1 MSSQAIQD
9 LVTLVESLPD
19 TAQIQV
25 IEHLRD
31 YIANLQD
38 EQRWDTAFNRTQSAL
53 VTAARQAK
61 QQRAAGQA
69 TPMNYNQ
76 LL

>member
-1 MSSQAIQD
+1 MSSPAIRD
-9 LVTLVESLPD
+9 LVNLIESLPH
-19 TAQIQV
+19 TVQLQV
-25 IEHLRD
+25 MKHLRD
-31 YIANLQD
+31 YIADLQD
-38 EQRWDTAFNRTQSAL
+38 EKRWDTAFNRTQSAL

-69 TPMNYNQ
+69 TAMNHN

>member
-1 MSSQAIQD
+1 MSSSVIRD
-9 LVTLVESLPD
+9 LVTLVESLPH
-19 TAQIQV
+19 TVQLQV
-25 IEHLRD
+25 IKHLRD
-31 YIANLQD
+31 YIADLQD
-38 EQRWDTAFNRTQSAL
+38 EKRWDTAFNRTQSAL

>member
-53 VTAARQAK
+53 VTTARQAK

>member
-76 LL
+76 L